1 MSKLKAWF
9 SSHGLWRAA
18 VRCKSKAIQQLMKNL
33 CVFQACDCCAFL
45 HKCNGGEKLLPPLGR
60 EQLSCIWQFRNLI
73 YLQFTAGHL
82 ETTLFFILYSWECSF
97 AGEGWFPWPGSGSW
111 GCPNSWMLDSGFWS
125 YWTLI
130 LGEGF
135 RRRPQ
140 WLLHPLW
147 GGELPSMQWCLLR
160 SSPATVKFCPILCTV
175 TRKVNWTGWLVF
187 WPLKW
192 SSSSLLIM
200 VLKLFSWFNSL
211 DKRLSW
217 ELSLWANC
225 RFGFHK
231 NMSLPDWFFILFCF
245 PCLRELL
252 KWVMS

>member
-1 MSKLKAWF
+1 MAF
-9 SSHGLWRAA
+9 GGLRYVANLRLFNNWWR
-18 VRCKSKAIQQLMKNL
+18 I
-33 CVFQACDCCAFL
+33 CVFFRHVIAVVSYTSVTVERSFFPHWAENSYLASDNSVIWFISS
-45 HKCNGGEKLLPPLGR
+45 LLLAT
-60 EQLSCIWQFRNLI
+60 WK
-73 YLQFTAGHL
+73 
-82 ETTLFFILYSWECSF
+82 LFFFLILYSWECSF
-97 AGEGWFPWPGSGSW
+97 ANEGWFPWPGSGSW
-111 GCPNSWMLDSGFWS
+111 GCPNSWMLNSGFWS

-135 RRRPQ
+135 RRCPQ

-160 SSPATVKFCPILCTV
+160 SSPATVKFCPIPCTV
-175 TRKVNWTGWLVF
+175 TREVNWTGWLVF
-187 WPLKW
+187 WPPKW
-192 SSSSLLIM
+192 SSPSLLIM
-200 VLKLFSWFNSL
+200 VLKLFSWFNNL